1 MGNTANI
8 PMRVLQ
14 VSQRANLPIF
24 SPRTFF
30 SSSASTSPLLPPTI
44 RPLMDGESV
53 RGAATTDSRWR
64 FSKGVEGSM
73 RKMLVLGLLLCSTAV
88 ANNLPY
94 YGTVWQNAQTDQAR
108 CEAEAR
114 YMAARGIRG
123 HVGPNIG
130 NFEGVGWGFS
140 SRPAT
145 CTPGRAMRL
154 TGDAV
159 AQSANGTWYRVRS
172 WR

>member
-159 AQSANGTWYRVRS
+159 AQSTNGTWYRVRS

>member
-1 MGNTANI
+1 
-8 PMRVLQ
+8 
-14 VSQRANLPIF
+14 
-24 SPRTFF
+24 
-30 SSSASTSPLLPPTI
+30 
-44 RPLMDGESV
+44 
-53 RGAATTDSRWR
+53 
-64 FSKGVEGSM
+64 M
-73 RKMLVLGLLLCSTAV
+73 RKMLVLGLLLCSSAV
-88 ANNLPY
+88 ASNVPY
-94 YGTVWQNAQTDQAR
+94 YGAVWQNAQTDQAR

-130 NFEGVGWGFS
+130 NFEGVGWGYS

-159 AQSANGTWYRVRS
+159 AQSSNGSWYRVRS